1 MGVSLLQHCFF
12 VHVESDEEKFR
23 VLMEMLHKL
32 YALVNLQ
39 CCEDN
44 PDALTHHE
52 VLLPGQLLIKFFKEK
67 CEDVLTA
74 FSEQVHSAGG
84 CNVVKCCFCPE
95 CGTIAC
101 ASVMMLWG
109 ENLRGCG
116 EEGGLGKT
124 HHTV

>member
-1 MGVSLLQHCFF
+1 MIEASSARFAWLLVVCLVLLTRQMRCLQMGVSLLQHCFF

-84 CNVVKCCFCPE
+84 CNVCQVLFL
-95 CGTIAC
+95 
-101 ASVMMLWG
+101 S
-109 ENLRGCG
+109 
-116 EEGGLGKT
+116 
-124 HHTV
+124 